1 MNKLFVCTI
10 LVIIMAIK
18 ANHREDVIKGY
29 ELSFNYYDM
38 NQDGKIDATE
48 VKGIVPEFQFRDIQE
63 FFISH
68 DLD

>member
-38 NQDGKIDATE
+38 N
-48 VKGIVPEFQFRDIQE
+48 
-63 FFISH
+63 
-68 DLD
+68 